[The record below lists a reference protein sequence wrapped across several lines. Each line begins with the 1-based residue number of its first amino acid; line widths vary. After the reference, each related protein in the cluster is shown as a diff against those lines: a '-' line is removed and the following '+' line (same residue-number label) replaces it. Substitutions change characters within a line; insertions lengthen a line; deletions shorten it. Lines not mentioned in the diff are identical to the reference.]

1 MVAEKDLN
9 VTIRRISPYASV
21 IDIQGE
27 INSFSEKTLADAYAQ
42 AVHDKVHTIILNFT
56 NLTYMNSL
64 GMGMLV
70 TLLIRAQRENKH
82 LVAFGLNQHYRSL
95 FSITRLDQVIPLY
108 ESEAVALARSE
119 RMDLP
124 EREY

>member
-1 MVAEKDLN
+1 VAENDLN

-27 INSFSEKTLADAYAQ
+27 INSFSEKALADAYAQ

-56 NLTYMNSL
+56 NLSYMNSL

-82 LVAFGLNQHYRSL
+82 LVAYGLNQHYRNL

-108 ESEAVALARSE
+108 ESETVALARSE